1 MHSSEEVKQVGE
13 TKSPIPLRE
22 LTKRIY
28 AKAKAEPRHRFWGLY
43 VHVCKDETLR
53 EAYKLVKANNGAPGV
68 DGVTF
73 ADVERRGVDGF
84 LAEIEKEL
92 VEGSYRPQPNRSVEI
107 PKDNGKTRR
116 LGIPSIRDRVVQGAL
131 KIVLEPIFEADFS
144 DLSFGFRPGRSQ
156 HDAIARVRHGINRGH
171 TRVIDIDLSGYF
183 DNVKHDKL
191 IARVARRTCDPRV
204 LRLLKLILR
213 ATGRQGVPQGGVIS
227 PLLSNVYLHDV
238 DLVMEK
244 AVETT
249 GDGKYPNMTFTRYA
263 DDMVALV
270 NTHPA
275 YERTEWLVEAL
286 HKRFEEEFAKLDV
299 TMNREKTRTVEL
311 HSGESFSFLGFDFR
325 LVDRRNP
332 SEGKKPWKLLQTPR
346 LKKRTELIRE
356 VRDVV
361 RYQGGVLPTKEVI
374 ARINAKVRGWVSY
387 FRHSNAADA
396 FRYVRLHVEKKVRRM
411 LMRRRGKRGFGWK
424 RWSREYVYGR
434 LGLFDGY
441 KVSYYVPKA
450 LPVRYAP

>member
-1 MHSSEEVKQVGE
+1 M

-43 VHVCKDETLR
+43 VHICKDETLK
-53 EAYKLVKANNGAPGV
+53 EAYRLAKANNGAPGV

-73 ADVERRGVDGF
+73 KDVEGQCLDGF
-84 LAEIEKEL
+84 LAKIRQEL
-92 VEGSYRPQPNRSVEI
+92 IDGSYRPQPNRIKEI
-107 PKDNGKTRR
+107 PKGGGKTRR
-116 LGIPSIRDRVVQGAL
+116 LGIPTIRDRVVQGAL

-144 DLSFGFRPGRSQ
+144 DLSFGFRPGRCQ
-156 HDAIARVRHGINRGH
+156 HDAIARVRHGINRGQ

-191 IARVARRTCDPRV
+191 IAKVAKRTCDPRI

-213 ATGRQGVPQGGVIS
+213 ANGKQGVPQGGVIS
-227 PLLSNVYLHDV
+227 PLLSNVYLQDV

-249 GDGKYPNMTFTRYA
+249 ASGKYPKMTFARFA

-275 YERTEWLVEAL
+275 YDRTEWLVSAL
-286 HKRFEEEFAKLDV
+286 QLRFAEEFAKLDV
-299 TMNREKTRTVEL
+299 TMNREKTRIVEL
-311 HSGESFSFLGFDFR
+311 HAGESFSFLGFDFR
-325 LVDRRNP
+325 LVKRGGSVPR
-332 SEGKKPWKLLQTPR
+332 GKKPWKLLQTPR
-346 LKKRTELIRE
+346 METRTEIVGK
-356 VRDVV
+356 VRDVI
-361 RYQGGVLPTKEVI
+361 RKIGGNRPTREVI
-374 ARINAKVRGWVSY
+374 ARINAKVRGWVNY
-387 FRHSNAADA
+387 FRHGNSARALH
-396 FRYVRLHVEKKVRRM
+396 YVRWYVEKKVRRM
-411 LMRRRGKRGFGWK
+411 LMRRHGKRGFGWK
-424 RWSREYVYGR
+424 RWSKDYVYGQ

-441 KVSYYVPKA
+441 RVRYYVPKA
-450 LPVRYAP
+450 RPVRYAT